1 MVQIDMLRQKFDSLN
16 SEQLLLGFLI
26 LVSGY
31 MVAQTF
37 QWNRVTAIFPR
48 YIGLATL
55 IGSALLLFRDYLPEP
70 LHTVVTG
77 DTSITG
83 GRQETDEV
91 KEKKSEEQA
100 AVETT
105 TDIPDRPLSPAVFTA
120 MLITLYIS
128 LSYLFSMFLM
138 TPLFVVAY
146 AAWFGQPWYMIALLT
161 GIGTTLAYAFST
173 VLIVP
178 VDRGIY
184 VGDLLQIGVG
194 GVV

>member
-91 KEKKSEEQA
+91 KEKKSEEQLRRRR
-100 AVETT
+100 TSL
-105 TDIPDRPLSPAVFTA
+105 IGRSHLPSSPQCSSRYTSV
-120 MLITLYIS
+120 
-128 LSYLFSMFLM
+128 
-138 TPLFVVAY
+138 
-146 AAWFGQPWYMIALLT
+146 
-161 GIGTTLAYAFST
+161 
-173 VLIVP
+173 
-178 VDRGIY
+178 
-184 VGDLLQIGVG
+184 
-194 GVV
+194 

>member
-1 MVQIDMLRQKFDSLN
+1 MD
-16 SEQLLLGFLI
+16 SEQFLLVFLI

-55 IGSALLLFRDYLPEP
+55 IGSVLLLFKDYLPEP

-83 GRQETDEV
+83 ESQEADRV
-91 KEKKSEEQA
+91 QEKKSEGQA
-100 AVETT
+100 AAGTT
-105 TDIPDRPLSPAVFTA
+105 TDVPDRPLSPAVFTA
-120 MLITLYIS
+120 ILITLYIG
-128 LSYLFSMFLM
+128 LSYLFSMFLI
-138 TPLFVVAY
+138 TPLFVTAY
-146 AAWFGQPWYMIALLT
+146 TAWFGQPWYMTALLT
-161 GIGTTLAYAFST
+161 GIGTILAYAFST